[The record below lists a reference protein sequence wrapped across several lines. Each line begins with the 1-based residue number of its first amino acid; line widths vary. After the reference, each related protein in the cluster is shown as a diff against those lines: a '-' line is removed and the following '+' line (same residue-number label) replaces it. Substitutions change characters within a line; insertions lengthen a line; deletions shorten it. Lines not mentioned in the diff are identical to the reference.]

1 MSTEL
6 NQIQEND
13 YGYISGIEQ
22 FKNYLNVFPS
32 DDIVFRRR
40 IKIDRIFKM
49 KNFKE
54 CIYILSGFYYENC
67 YSDYIE
73 QVTGDNNLYIKIYK
87 YDLVFD
93 REFKLNMISNPVN
106 IHVEDNYIIIIGDYI
121 DRRIELTK
129 CETKYLFIFNQ
140 IGILLRKTN
149 LLIIER
155 IHDFIISNNLII
167 CVLCKNSKNEE
178 LYNLIKIKF

>member
-1 MSTEL
+1 M
-6 NQIQEND
+6 IIA
-13 YGYISGIEQ
+13 ISGIEQ
-22 FKNYLNVFPS
+22 FKNYLNVFLD
-32 DDIVFRRR
+32 DDITRLR

-49 KNFKE
+49 KNFNGR
-54 CIYILSGFYYENC
+54 IYILSGFYYENF

-140 IGILLRKTN
+140 KGILLRKTN
-149 LLIIER
+149 LLIIES

-167 CVLCKNSKNEE
+167 CVLCKKINREK
-178 LYNLIKIKF
+178 LYNLVKIKFI